1 MKKILLGLL
10 LVVMALPTM
19 AQERRI
25 SGTLID
31 ADSKE
36 AVMQAAVQLLNTDTV
51 FVTGTVSNES
61 GKFSFKAPKNGKYF
75 LKISSVGYVTSLKTI
90 VIAEDKNLEMGS
102 VGVQTDAVLLD
113 EVKTT
118 AQALKVVV
126 VEDTFV
132 YNSAAYRTPEGS
144 VVEELIKRLPGAEV
158 DDDGNIKING
168 KDVKKI
174 KVDGKEFMT
183 GDTKTAIKN
192 LPTSIIERIKAY
204 DDRSDQAKATGIDDG
219 VEEMT
224 LDFGIKRGMNK
235 GVFGNINLGYG
246 TEDRYA
252 ERLMGA
258 VFRDDFRV
266 MGFGGFNNT
275 NDMGFG
281 GRGGGNG
288 RGRNGLNTSN
298 MAGVNFNY
306 EKKGKLKLDGS
317 VRWNHGT
324 SNSRTKSSSEQ
335 FVAGINNV
343 KSFTNSINQ
352 NFSKNKSW
360 NAQARVE
367 WKPDTMT
374 TINFRPSWS
383 WSDND
388 GRSGSANATFDED
401 PYEFTTDPLAN
412 LSIMEELGYIKNS
425 RTGSGL
431 SYGTNKRVG
440 ASMQYTRRFGN
451 KGRNVSLRMEG
462 NYSTSDNQNFS
473 TSNVNLYRN
482 DPSYSINRYNVTPSK
497 NWNYSLR
504 ANYSEPIAEKTYLQF
519 SYRYNKSY
527 NKSDRATYDFS
538 DVADL
543 PADYVNLLA
552 SLGLNMI
559 PEYRNWGA
567 YLPENYFGYVDNDL
581 SRFSEYKTDQ
591 HNIEVQ
597 LRRVRDNYNFNVG
610 VEFEPQRTEFEQKYQ
625 GIHTDTIRNVMN
637 VSPTLNFRY
646 YFNKQHQLQFRY
658 RGNSSQP
665 SISDMINIRDN
676 SDPLNI
682 SLGNPGLKPSF
693 TNNFRFNYNNYIQ
706 NHNQVI
712 EAHVNYSTTRNSTV
726 RRVTY
731 NEETGGRVTR
741 PENING
747 NWNISAGGTYNV
759 SIDTAGVWNVN
770 TSTNYSFSNH
780 VGLTSIGNNPES
792 QRNLTRSHNINERLA
807 GSFRNEWLEVE
818 LDGSLNYTHSTNQ
831 LRPEANLDTWG
842 FSWGASARLDLPWG
856 MSFSSDIHM
865 RSRRGYTD
873 QSLNTDELIWNAQI
887 AQNFLRKKNLTLSLQ
902 LFDILQNQSNFS
914 RSISAMSRTDTEFNA
929 INSFAM
935 LTVNYRFNIFGGK
948 SQHEQ
953 MGPPPPGERP
963 RFREGDFRGG
973 RGMGGPG
980 GGRGPG
986 GGFGR

>member
-10 LVVMALPTM
+10 LAVMALPTM

-31 ADSKE
+31 SESKE

-75 LKISSVGYVTSLKTI
+75 LKISSVGYVTSLKTV

-102 VGVQTDAVLLD
+102 VKMQTDAVLLN
-113 EVKTT
+113 EVTST

-158 DDDGNIKING
+158 DDAGNIKING

-235 GVFGNINLGYG
+235 GVFGNLNLGYG

-258 VFRDDFRV
+258 VFRDEFRA
-266 MGFGGFNNT
+266 MGFGNFNNT
-275 NDMGFG
+275 D
-281 GRGGGNG
+281 G
-288 RGRNGLNTSN
+288 RGRSGLNTAN

-306 EKKGKLKLDGS
+306 EKKDKLKLDGS

-335 FVAGINNV
+335 FVSGASNV
-343 KSFTNSINQ
+343 KSFTNNINQ

-374 TINFRPSWS
+374 TIQFRPSWS

-451 KGRNVSLRMEG
+451 KGRNVSFRMEG
-462 NYSTSDNQNFS
+462 NLSTSDNQSFS
-473 TSNVNLYRN
+473 TSNVSLYKN
-482 DPSYSINRYNVTPSK
+482 NPSYSINRYNVTPSK
-497 NWNYSLR
+497 NWDYSMR

-527 NKSDRATYDFS
+527 SKSDRATYDFS
-538 DVADL
+538 DTSNL

-559 PEYRNWGA
+559 PEYRNWNA
-567 YLPENYFGYVDNDL
+567 YLPENYFGYIDEDL
-581 SRFSEYKTDQ
+581 SRFSEYKTDR

-597 LRRVRDNYNFNVG
+597 MRRVRDNYNVNFG

-625 GIHTDTIRNVMN
+625 GVHADTVRNVLN

-646 YFNKQHQLQFRY
+646 YFSKQHQLQFRY

-665 SISDMINIRDN
+665 SITDMINITDN

-759 SIDTAGVWNVN
+759 SLDTLGVWNVN
-770 TSTNYSFSNH
+770 TRTDYSFNNH
-780 VGLTSIGNNPES
+780 VGLITVGNNPES

-831 LRPEANLDTWG
+831 LRPESNLDTWG
-842 FSWGASARLDLPWG
+842 FSWGASVRWDLSWG
-856 MSFSSDIHM
+856 MSLSSDIHM

-887 AQNFLRKKNLTLSLQ
+887 SQKFLRQKNLTLSLQ

-914 RSISAMSRTDTEFNA
+914 RSINAMSRTDTEFNA

-935 LTVNYRFNIFGGK
+935 LTVNYRFNIFGGGG
-948 SQHEQ
+948 QREH
-953 MGPPPPGERP
+953 MGPPGHGDRP

-986 GGFGR
+986 GPGGGFGR